1 MMAGT
6 KGQRRSSAGNRERM
20 NDIARCGAALVVLV
34 TVGGANALA
43 EPQAFPSPEA
53 AAQALRDALEAD
65 NGEALRAIFGPE
77 YADDLIGSDIAIV
90 REGMRQ
96 TLEAMRAA
104 TALLPEA
111 DDSVILTIGRQAFPF
126 PVPIVREGESW
137 YFDSAAGLEE
147 VLDRRIGENELA
159 AIEALRAY
167 VQAQIEYASAD
178 RDGDQVLEYAQ
189 RVISTPGQRDGLYWA
204 SAPGEPV
211 SPFGPFIAEIS
222 ALIQGKELGDPYRGY
237 YYRVLKG
244 QTEHAPGG
252 AYEYVINGN
261 MIAGF
266 AMLAWPAEYGETGVM
281 TFQVSHQGDV
291 LEADLGPETA
301 EVAPAFDAYDPD
313 ATWTEVSD

>member
-20 NDIARCGAALVVLV
+20 SDMARCGAALVVLV

-65 NGEALRAIFGPE
+65 DGEALRAIFGPE
-77 YADDLIGSDIAIV
+77 YADDLIGSAIAIV

>member
-20 NDIARCGAALVVLV
+20 SDMARCGAALVVLV

-313 ATWTEVSD
+313 ATWTEVTD

>member
-20 NDIARCGAALVVLV
+20 SDMARCGAALVVLV

-65 NGEALRAIFGPE
+65 DGEALRAIFGPE

-291 LEADLGPETA
+291 LEADLGPETT